1 MKVETFDLELG
12 DATFHYG
19 STLHCAHGNTLPARR
34 EVMTVIYM
42 EDGVRA
48 LPNDQMNSFKEVDLS
63 VFCPGVGH
71 GQKIE
76 THLNPLLL

>member
-1 MKVETFDLELG
+1 
-12 DATFHYG
+12 
-19 STLHCAHGNTLPARR
+19 
-34 EVMTVIYM
+34 MTVIYM